1 MLDIFVEITEAFGQE
16 VSIKKTKVMVQPKR
30 VLAGEEVEVEI
41 PITFTIRG
49 EEVENVVVFTYV
61 GGQENING
69 DLVDV
74 MKIRL
79 SRMSFAF
86 AILRKRVFSNKNIRL
101 VTKLRIFDTVV
112 ITNGLYGCAIWN
124 INQKQL
130 EKLDSWKFRHL
141 KKILGVKWQQFC
153 SYVVLIERIRSYGIN
168 IDTMETTIRR
178 FQLNYLGHVLRM
190 EETRYPRIMLHAEMA
205 LGARRAGGQALT
217 YRQCIKN
224 TLSLFSINVGGD
236 FEALKKVAQ
245 NRALWR
251 KLVRDGSVLFMDKWI
266 NDETTLSYERFLP
279 KFLEKYNYD
288 ENVVLEIGIVE
299 DRNDFRNVARGLSS
313 WNMPRIIG
321 ALNDEV
327 IKDAYKRVKLGE
339 YWRVEED
346 ESESVT
352 VRGGLSSFAK
362 GLLHKKHVKKYK
374 VIVEEQSRV
383 SRLLEDMRK

>member
-1 MLDIFVEITEAFGQE
+1 MFNLNGDFLSLDALKRKTGIKHITISDLLFADDAKIVATSAEDLQEMLDIFVEITEAFGQE

-112 ITNGLYGCAIWN
+112 FTNGLYGCAIWN

-141 KKILGVKWQQFC
+141 KKILGVKWQEFC
-153 SYVVLIERIRSYGIN
+153 SYVVLIERFRSYGIN

-178 FQLNYLGHVLRM
+178 FQLNYLGHILRM
-190 EETRYPRIMLHAEMA
+190 EERYHRIMLHAEMA

-236 FEALKKVAQ
+236 FVALKKLAQ
-245 NRALWR
+245 NRALWLDVTKSR
-251 KLVRDGSVLFMDKWI
+251 KVESKVNLLG
-266 NDETTLSYERFLP
+266 
-279 KFLEKYNYD
+279 YNY
-288 ENVVLEIGIVE
+288 
-299 DRNDFRNVARGLSS
+299 
-313 WNMPRIIG
+313 
-321 ALNDEV
+321 
-327 IKDAYKRVKLGE
+327 
-339 YWRVEED
+339 
-346 ESESVT
+346 
-352 VRGGLSSFAK
+352 
-362 GLLHKKHVKKYK
+362 
-374 VIVEEQSRV
+374 
-383 SRLLEDMRK
+383 